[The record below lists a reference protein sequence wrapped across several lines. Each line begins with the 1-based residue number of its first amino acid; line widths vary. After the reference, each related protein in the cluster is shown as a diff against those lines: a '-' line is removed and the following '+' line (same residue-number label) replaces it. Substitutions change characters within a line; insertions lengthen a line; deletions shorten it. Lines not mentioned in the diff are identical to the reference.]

1 MKRIIFHI
9 DMDAFFTSVEQRD
22 NPDYKGKPV
31 IVGSKPG
38 TRGVVSAASYEARK
52 FGVHSA
58 LPINEAYRKCPNG
71 IFLPPRM
78 EVYSHVSHSI
88 MEILESFSPVIE
100 IISIDEAFLDM
111 TGTDRLFGAPF
122 EAAEKISN
130 RIRKEQNLTASIGV
144 APNKFLAKIASDFR
158 KPCGI
163 TVCPFDN
170 EEIVKWLAPLKV
182 DKIWGVGKKT
192 AQVFKGMGIDT
203 VADLQKL
210 QPEMLERRF
219 GKQGLSLYNLCRGID
234 YRPVEAGEPAKSI
247 SREHTFNVDSSDK
260 DEWRKTLFMLAQ
272 DVARRARSSGVKGNT
287 VVLTYRRPD
296 FSRHSKRKHLV
307 SPTNVAKTIYE
318 SGIDILDN
326 LNERSLRL
334 IGIGITG
341 LDNQSQIDLFE
352 AGNDLVLE
360 ISEQTVD
367 SIIARFGPE
376 VIAKGKEIELRN
388 GKNKTK

>member
-1 MKRIIFHI
+1 MQKIIFHI

-22 NPDYKGKPV
+22 NPEYRGKPV

-38 TRGVVSAASYEARK
+38 TRGVVSASSYEARK

-58 LPINEAYRKCPNG
+58 MPINEAFRKCPKG

-78 EVYSHVSHSI
+78 EVYSHVSHRI

-111 TGTDRLFGAPF
+111 TGTGRLFGTPL
-122 EAAEKISN
+122 ETAEKISE

-144 APNKFLAKIASDFR
+144 ASNKFLAKIASDFR

-170 EEIVKWLAPLKV
+170 KEIVKWLAPLKV

-192 AQVFKGMGIDT
+192 SQILEGMGIET

-210 QPEMLERRF
+210 SIEVLEKRF
-219 GKQGLSLYNLCRGID
+219 GKQGLSLNNLCRGID

-247 SREHTFNVDSSDK
+247 SREHTFNVDSSNRE
-260 DEWRKTLFMLAQ
+260 EWKKTLFMLAQ

-287 VVLTYRRPD
+287 VVLTYRKPD
-296 FSRHSKRKHLV
+296 FSRHSKRMHLV
-307 SPTNVAKTIYE
+307 CPTNVAKTIYE
-318 SGIDILDN
+318 SGISILAN
-326 LNERSLRL
+326 VTEHSLRL

-341 LDNQSQIDLFE
+341 LDNESQIDLFE
-352 AGNDLVLE
+352 AGKGHVLE

-376 VIAKGKEIELRN
+376 VIGKGKEIELRK
-388 GKNKTK
+388 GKGKL